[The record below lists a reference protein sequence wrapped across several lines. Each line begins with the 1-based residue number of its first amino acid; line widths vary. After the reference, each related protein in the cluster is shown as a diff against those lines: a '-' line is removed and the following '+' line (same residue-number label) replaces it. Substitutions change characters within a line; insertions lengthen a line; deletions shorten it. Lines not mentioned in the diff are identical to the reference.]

1 MNLDMSPE
9 LAAFRDEIVDFVAKE
24 LSPDIKKKM
33 DLGQTLTRDDHVAWQ
48 KALYRKGWFATGWP
62 KEYGGP
68 GLSPIERYILDETL
82 GELGAPRIIP
92 FGVAMVAPVIM
103 AFGTEEQKQRHLP
116 GILSSDVWWCQ
127 GYSEPGAGS
136 DLAGLKTRA
145 VKDGDH
151 YIVNGQK
158 TWTTLA
164 QYADWIFCLVRT
176 DPDVKKQE
184 GISFLLIDMKTPGI
198 TVKPIIT
205 LDGGHEVNEVYFDD
219 VRVPVG
225 NLIGEENK
233 GWTLA
238 KFLLGH
244 ERTNIADVGRSKN
257 QLRRLKEIAAAE
269 TVDGQPLIEDRTFRD
284 KIAQVE
290 IDLLALDMTILRY
303 VSAESEGKPPG
314 PEASLLKVKGTL
326 VQQAITELLVEAVGY
341 YANPFMPE
349 AMEHGWNEEPIG
361 PEYATTL
368 APHYFNWRKVSIYG
382 GSNEVQR
389 SILSKMVLGL

>member
-1 MNLDMSPE
+1 MNLDLSPE
-9 LAAFRDEIVDFVAKE
+9 LEGFREEVAAFVAEK
-24 LSPDIKKKM
+24 LPPDIKKKM
-33 DLGQTLTRDDHVAWQ
+33 DLGQKLSRDDHIRWQ
-48 KALYRKGWFATGWP
+48 KALYERGWFAPGWPEEHGGTGWDP
-62 KEYGGP
+62 VK
-68 GLSPIERYILDETL
+68 RYVFEETM
-82 GELGAPRIIP
+82 GELGTPRLIP
-92 FGVAMVAPVIM
+92 FGVAMVAPVII

-116 GILSSDVWWCQ
+116 SILSSDIWWCQ

-136 DLAGLKTRA
+136 DLASLKTRA
-145 VKDGDH
+145 VRDGDH
-151 YIVNGQK
+151 YVVNGQK

-184 GISFLLIDMKTPGI
+184 GISFLLIDMSTPGVE
-198 TVKPIIT
+198 VKPIIT
-205 LDGGHEVNEVYFDD
+205 LDGGQEVNEVYFDD
-219 VRVPVG
+219 VRVPVE
-225 NLIGEENK
+225 NLVGEENK
-233 GWTLA
+233 GWTVA

-257 QLRRLKEIAAAE
+257 QLERLKEIAAAE
-269 TVDGQPLIEDRTFRD
+269 TIDGQPLIEDRNFRD

-290 IDLLALDMTILRY
+290 IDLMALDMTLLRY
-303 VSAESEGKPPG
+303 VSAESAGKPPG

-341 YANPFMPE
+341 YANPYLPE
-349 AMEHGWNEEPIG
+349 TMDPGWNEAPVG

-368 APHYFNWRKVSIYG
+368 APYYFNWRKASIYG

-389 SILSKMVLGL
+389 GILSKMVLGF